1 MYVTHLLVASLCC
14 AAATNSAATSG
25 SDLCGQTIENV
36 NFADDGD
43 AKQRTSPWMV
53 VLGIYEAE
61 FQGEQEEEFMVECS
75 GSLLTSSLVI
85 TAAHC
90 FVAGYDLSVR
100 AGVSNLRYRGA
111 QELRV
116 GEVFVHPDYAPPQK
130 YNDVALALLEAS
142 LPFSDKIGAICL
154 PASPMEASGLQF

>member
-1 MYVTHLLVASLCC
+1 MMSKLK
-14 AAATNSAATSG
+14 NSTFG
-25 SDLCGQTIENV
+25 H
-36 NFADDGD
+36 
-43 AKQRTSPWMV
+43 
-53 VLGIYEAE
+53 YEE
-61 FQGEQEEEFMVECS
+61 DQYLVECS

-111 QELRV
+111 LELRV

-130 YNDVALALLEAS
+130 YNDVALALLETS

-154 PASPMEASGLQF
+154 PASPMEASDLQF

>member
-1 MYVTHLLVASLCC
+1 MKIVVVLLCAMVSLPSAGASE
-14 AAATNSAATSG
+14 G
-25 SDLCGQTIENV
+25 CGLTLGTV
-36 NFADDGD
+36 NFAAEGD
-43 AKQRTSPWMV
+43 ARQRTSPWMV
-53 VLGIYEAE
+53 ALGLYE
-61 FQGEQEEEFMVECS
+61 EQQFLVECS

-90 FVAGYDLSVR
+90 FTAGYDLSVR